1 MIARLLAAA
10 AFSAV
15 LTTTALAQMAG
26 PPANNPSA
34 DNSPANNAG
43 ASPSATGAPTSL
55 SSQPATNGAQ
65 IGQSQRPTHGSA
77 STSGLSSSPQTA
89 QGHEQENGVAD
100 KLNACEAKPMSE
112 RQACFEA
119 ATRM

>member
-1 MIARLLAAA
+1 MIGRLLAAA
-10 AFSAV
+10 AFGAV
-15 LTTTALAQMAG
+15 MSTAALAQMSAPPATN
-26 PPANNPSA
+26 PPAN
-34 DNSPANNAG
+34 DAG

-55 SSQPATNGAQ
+55 NAQPSA
-65 IGQSQRPTHGSA
+65 GQSSLGQRTTHGGA
-77 STSGLSSSPQTA
+77 STGTSGLSSSRQTA

-112 RQACFEA
+112 RQACFDA